1 MSPSVWIFRLT
12 SEFVFYL
19 SFSFQIHA
27 INMVIVLLLLLDD
40 WISTTTLETDGSRR
54 RRIPMVFL
62 GHAKAAKWL
71 LAFFTVTH
79 AIRTCRA
86 LAKGTTMTVVI
97 VGRRRRGFGFGWYS
111 RCFQQRSLFLARKV
125 VEQGVSRHDAGFFLD
140 VARGIQCLTDNTN
153 TDVVV
158 VVG

>member
-1 MSPSVWIFRLT
+1 MNSSVV
-12 SEFVFYL
+12 VFYI
-19 SFSFQIHA
+19 FHSFQIHA

-97 VGRRRRGFGFGWYS
+97 VGRRRHGFGFGWYC
-111 RCFQQRSLFLARKV
+111 RCRCCFQQRSLFLARKV
-125 VEQGVSRHDAGFFLD
+125 VEQGVGRHDAGFFLD
-140 VARGIQCLTDNTN
+140 VARGIQRLTDNTN
-153 TDVVV
+153 NAVVI